1 MTTTMFYVDA
11 LSPNRLDEIRRAGLD
26 DAGNVLP
33 PEREAEGGEPLR
45 CCLRLAQ
52 RRERVLLIAYRPFDH
67 AGPYAE
73 TGPLFI
79 HGDRC
84 AGYGEPTEYPE
95 AFRNRPQV
103 FRAYDTEGLIAGG
116 VLAGAPDPPERIINE
131 IFEDES
137 VERIHT
143 RNVVFGCY
151 MLQIRRVS

>member
-11 LSPNRLDEIRRAGLD
+11 LSPNRLDEIRLAGLD

-67 AGPYAE
+67 AGSYAE

-95 AFRNRPQV
+95 AFRNPSPGLSRIRHRGSHRGR
-103 FRAYDTEGLIAGG
+103 RARWRAGPSG
-116 VLAGAPDPPERIINE
+116 TDHQRDIRGRERRAHPHAKRCLRLLHAA
-131 IFEDES
+131 DQA
-137 VERIHT
+137 R
-143 RNVVFGCY
+143 
-151 MLQIRRVS
+151 